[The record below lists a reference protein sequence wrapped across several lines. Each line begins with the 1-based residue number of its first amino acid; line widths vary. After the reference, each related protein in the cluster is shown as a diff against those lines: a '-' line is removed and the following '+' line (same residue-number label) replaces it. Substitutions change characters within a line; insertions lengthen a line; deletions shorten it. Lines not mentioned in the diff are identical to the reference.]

1 MNVGAPQPGP
11 RAGDTQGGPLAVAV
25 VEDDAEVRSALAA
38 AVLQSPGLRLVGA
51 AGDVPEALALLQR
64 EQPDV
69 ALVDLGLPGGS
80 GLAVIRAA
88 VAQGTGCEVIVVSSL
103 GDEMHVL
110 AAIEAGAT
118 GYLLKD
124 ADPADLVAQIAVLRA
139 GGSPVSPVIARRLL
153 GRLGPARPAQGDE
166 PAPELSL
173 SAQEQQVLRLCTL
186 GYSFDEI
193 AERMGVSRHT
203 VGTYVRRSYKKL
215 QVHSK
220 TEAVLLARE
229 RGLL

>member
-1 MNVGAPQPGP
+1 MQP
-11 RAGDTQGGPLAVAV
+11 AWSVVV
-25 VEDDAEVRSALAA
+25 VEDDAQVRAALAS
-38 AVLQSPGLRLVGA
+38 AVMRCDGLRLAGA
-51 AGDVPEALALLQR
+51 ASDVADALALLQR
-64 EQPDV
+64 EQPAV

-88 VAQGTGCEVIVVSSL
+88 VALARPCEVIVVSSL
-103 GDEMHVL
+103 GDELHVL

-124 ADPADLVAQIAVLRA
+124 ADAAELVAQIDVLRA

-153 GRLGPARPAQGDE
+153 GRLGAARPPTVSDA
-166 PAPELSL
+166 APETAL
-173 SAQEQQVLRLCTL
+173 SAQEQQVLRLCAL

-193 AERMGVSRHT
+193 AGRMAVSRHT